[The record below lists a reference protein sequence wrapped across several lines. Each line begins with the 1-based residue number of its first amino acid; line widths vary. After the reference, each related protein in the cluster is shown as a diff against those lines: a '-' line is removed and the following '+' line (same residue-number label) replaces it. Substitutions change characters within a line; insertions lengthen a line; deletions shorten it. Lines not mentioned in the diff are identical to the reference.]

1 MIEIMSI
8 PPWLPIAF
16 SAIGTSLALVA
27 FAYQVHRARFNQ
39 SVDLL
44 FRLENDFFGPAKV
57 MQRSLASANYLAD
70 PSDFGEME
78 DILDFFETVSM
89 LTRKK
94 ALDLYIVWHTFDY
107 WMERYYAVAEPHIV
121 ARQARE
127 PGVWE
132 DLDWLM
138 PRLKKLQAKKGG
150 SNLNASELNRFLAEE
165 SAES

>member
-1 MIEIMSI
+1 MTTPS
-8 PPWLPIAF
+8 WLPLAISASGTIIAL
-16 SAIGTSLALVA
+16 SA

-57 MQRSLASANYLAD
+57 AQRASAAQNYLSNRD
-70 PSDFGEME
+70 DFAEME
-78 DILDFFETVSM
+78 DILDFFETISM

-107 WMERYYAVAEPHIV
+107 WLERYYAIAKPHIV
-121 ARQARE
+121 TRQKQE

-138 PRLKKLQAKKGG
+138 PRLKKLQAKKGS
-150 SNLNASELNRFLAEE
+150 SNLNESELNRFLLEE